1 MRSGRADDFGSG
13 GEQTQGSRLPG
24 VVYSLDFE
32 LAAVTGGLFYFFAV
46 FADSANHWVNFIL
59 VLPPDTS
66 PYSVSSS
73 SILLSASFTRSS
85 GEGVLLVVSSAMTV

>member
-32 LAAVTGGLFYFFAV
+32 LAAVTGGLFYFFGVAV
-46 FADSANHWVNFIL
+46 GAANLLVNYL
-59 VLPPDTS
+59 KCVPVPPDTS
-66 PYSVSSS
+66 SCSVSSS
-73 SILLSASFTRSS
+73 SMSASFTRSS
-85 GEGVLLVVSSAMTV
+85 GEGVLSVVI